1 LAVGLP
7 LLLLD
12 FVLWQQFLM
21 IRKLL
26 GAFLQ
31 QILQVEILLG
41 DQFQDMLAQDFK
53 EVQRQRR
60 THRTATIK

>member
-1 LAVGLP
+1 

-12 FVLWQQFLM
+12 FVLWQQLLM
-21 IRKLL
+21 IIKLL

-41 DQFQDMLAQDFK
+41 DQFQDMLAWDFK
-53 EVQRQRR
+53 EV
-60 THRTATIK
+60 

>member
-1 LAVGLP
+1 LAFGLL

-21 IRKLL
+21 IIELL

-31 QILQVEILLG
+31 QILQVEIILG
-41 DQFQDMLAQDFK
+41 DQIQDMLAQGFT
-53 EVQRQRR
+53 EV
-60 THRTATIK
+60 

>member
-1 LAVGLP
+1 
-7 LLLLD
+7 
-12 FVLWQQFLM
+12 M
-21 IRKLL
+21 IIKLL

-53 EVQRQRR
+53 EIRRQRQTRR
-60 THRTATIK
+60 IATIK

>member
-1 LAVGLP
+1 
-7 LLLLD
+7 
-12 FVLWQQFLM
+12 M
-21 IRKLL
+21 SIKLL

-53 EVQRQRR
+53 EVQWQQGTR
-60 THRTATIK
+60 RTATIR

>member
-21 IRKLL
+21 IIKLL

-31 QILQVEILLG
+31 QTTQLEILLG

-53 EVQRQRR
+53 EV
-60 THRTATIK
+60 

>member
-1 LAVGLP
+1 
-7 LLLLD
+7 
-12 FVLWQQFLM
+12 M
-21 IRKLL
+21 IIKLL

-53 EVQRQRR
+53 EVRRRQQTR
-60 THRTATIK
+60 RTATIK

>member
-12 FVLWQQFLM
+12 LVLWQQFLM
-21 IRKLL
+21 IIKLL

-41 DQFQDMLAQDFK
+41 DQLQDMLARAFK
-53 EVQRQRR
+53 EVRWRRR
-60 THRTATIK
+60 TRRTATIK

>member
-1 LAVGLP
+1 LP

-21 IRKLL
+21 IIKLL

-53 EVQRQRR
+53 EVRWRRR
-60 THRTATIK
+60 TRRTATIK

>member
-1 LAVGLP
+1 LAVGLL

-21 IRKLL
+21 IIKLL

-41 DQFQDMLAQDFK
+41 DQFQDMLARDL
-53 EVQRQRR
+53 
-60 THRTATIK
+60 

>member
-1 LAVGLP
+1 MAIGLR

-12 FVLWQQFLM
+12 FVLWQIFLM
-21 IRKLL
+21 IIKLL
-26 GAFLQ
+26 GAFLK

-53 EVQRQRR
+53 EVRRQQRTR
-60 THRTATIK
+60 RTATIK

>member
-1 LAVGLP
+1 LP

-12 FVLWQQFLM
+12 FVSWQQCLM
-21 IRKLL
+21 IIKLL

-41 DQFQDMLAQDFK
+41 DRFWDVLAQDIK
-53 EVQRQRR
+53 EIQRR
-60 THRTATIK
+60 QQTCRIATIK

>member
-12 FVLWQQFLM
+12 FVLWRQFLM
-21 IRKLL
+21 TIKLL
-26 GAFLQ
+26 GDFLQ

-41 DQFQDMLAQDFK
+41 DQFQDMWAQDFK
-53 EVQRQRR
+53 EV
-60 THRTATIK
+60 

>member
-1 LAVGLP
+1 
-7 LLLLD
+7 
-12 FVLWQQFLM
+12 M
-21 IRKLL
+21 IIKLL

-53 EVQRQRR
+53 EIQRQQQTRR
-60 THRTATIK
+60 IATIK